1 MHLTEEELREHLKQ
15 KITLR
20 AVICIIYDNEGNLNC
35 STILT
40 SVVVIIV
47 HSLICFPSYFD
58 CESKKN
64 NMLDFLIVLYR

>member
-20 AVICIIYDNEGNLNC
+20 AVICIIYDNEGNLN
-35 STILT
+35 
-40 SVVVIIV
+40 
-47 HSLICFPSYFD
+47 D
-58 CESKKN
+58 CESKK